1 MRKPKITICDHI
13 HESGIELLKNEK
25 DIEFENLAH
34 LDKKELLN
42 HIADSDVLITRS
54 STEVNRELLESAKNL
69 KAIVRAGVGVD
80 NIDIDE
86 ASKRGVIIMNVPTAN
101 TIAAVELTMAH
112 MLNNMRFFPY
122 AHNHLKHERVWKRE
136 KWYGHELKGK
146 KLGIIG
152 FGNIGSRV
160 GIRAKAFEM
169 EVITYDPYIDPSKAT
184 DLGITYTENFDDIL
198 ACDIITIHTPK
209 NEETINM
216 ISFEEIEKMKD
227 GVVLINCARGGLYNE
242 EALLQGLKSG
252 KIRSA
257 GIDVFE
263 KEPAT
268 DNPLL
273 DLDNVTVT
281 PHLGANTVESQFNIA
296 TQAVSQAIQAVKGIA
311 YPNALNLPVGDGEIP
326 DSIRPYLN
334 LIQKIGF
341 MSAKLNRGNIKSIKV
356 YLEGDEVEKYSK
368 SLTTSAIIGVL
379 KESLGEQVN
388 YVNSEFIAKE
398 RGIAIENRKFSNKSG
413 FINRV
418 GVKLTTN
425 KDIIQI
431 AGTIFGEAEERI
443 IEINGFDLD
452 IRPQGN
458 MVLFTN
464 SDIPG
469 VIGDVGSIFAKYGVN
484 IADFRLGRDS
494 NGKALA
500 VIHTDGEAPEE
511 AINELSKLEACISI
525 QTVSIV

>member
-1 MRKPKITICDHI
+1 
-13 HESGIELLKNEK
+13 
-25 DIEFENLAH
+25 
-34 LDKKELLN
+34 
-42 HIADSDVLITRS
+42 
-54 STEVNRELLESAKNL
+54 
-69 KAIVRAGVGVD
+69 
-80 NIDIDE
+80 
-86 ASKRGVIIMNVPTAN
+86 
-101 TIAAVELTMAH
+101 
-112 MLNNMRFFPY
+112 
-122 AHNHLKHERVWKRE
+122 
-136 KWYGHELKGK
+136 
-146 KLGIIG
+146 
-152 FGNIGSRV
+152 
-160 GIRAKAFEM
+160 
-169 EVITYDPYIDPSKAT
+169 
-184 DLGITYTENFDDIL
+184 
-198 ACDIITIHTPK
+198 
-209 NEETINM
+209 
-216 ISFEEIEKMKD
+216 
-227 GVVLINCARGGLYNE
+227 
-242 EALLQGLKSG
+242 
-252 KIRSA
+252 
-257 GIDVFE
+257 
-263 KEPAT
+263 
-268 DNPLL
+268 
-273 DLDNVTVT
+273 
-281 PHLGANTVESQFNIA
+281 
-296 TQAVSQAIQAVKGIA
+296 
-311 YPNALNLPVGDGEIP
+311 EIP

>member
-1 MRKPKITICDHI
+1 
-13 HESGIELLKNEK
+13 
-25 DIEFENLAH
+25 
-34 LDKKELLN
+34 
-42 HIADSDVLITRS
+42 
-54 STEVNRELLESAKNL
+54 
-69 KAIVRAGVGVD
+69 
-80 NIDIDE
+80 
-86 ASKRGVIIMNVPTAN
+86 
-101 TIAAVELTMAH
+101 
-112 MLNNMRFFPY
+112 
-122 AHNHLKHERVWKRE
+122 
-136 KWYGHELKGK
+136 
-146 KLGIIG
+146 
-152 FGNIGSRV
+152 
-160 GIRAKAFEM
+160 
-169 EVITYDPYIDPSKAT
+169 
-184 DLGITYTENFDDIL
+184 
-198 ACDIITIHTPK
+198 
-209 NEETINM
+209 
-216 ISFEEIEKMKD
+216 
-227 GVVLINCARGGLYNE
+227 
-242 EALLQGLKSG
+242 
-252 KIRSA
+252 
-257 GIDVFE
+257 
-263 KEPAT
+263 
-268 DNPLL
+268 
-273 DLDNVTVT
+273 
-281 PHLGANTVESQFNIA
+281 
-296 TQAVSQAIQAVKGIA
+296 
-311 YPNALNLPVGDGEIP
+311 
-326 DSIRPYLN
+326 
-334 LIQKIGF
+334 KIGF